1 MTDTGAHHEVLSG
14 FLGLIFSTYR
24 RRKRLWETSVS
35 LRADVFEMSEGV
47 TGSCMLTG
55 GDTRGNPFVWFK
67 VALAKIN

>member
-35 LRADVFEMSEGV
+35 LRADLFEMSEGV
-47 TGSCMLTG
+47 LQAHVC
-55 GDTRGNPFVWFK
+55 
-67 VALAKIN
+67 